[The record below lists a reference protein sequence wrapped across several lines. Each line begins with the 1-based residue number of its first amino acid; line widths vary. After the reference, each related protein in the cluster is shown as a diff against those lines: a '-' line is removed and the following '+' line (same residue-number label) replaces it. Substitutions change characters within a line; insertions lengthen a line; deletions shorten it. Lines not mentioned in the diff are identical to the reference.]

1 MENITDKLQL
11 SLIKKYKNYL
21 KNCKKK
27 NIDISTSP
35 YCDLNT
41 WHNGVGY
48 EKLLLLKDNKKI
60 SLKFI
65 YKSSKKLLILVDL
78 DLKLLCQRKIFFLKE
93 KK

>member
-11 SLIKKYKNYL
+11 SLIKKSKNYL
-21 KNCKKK
+21 LKCKKK

-48 EKLLLLKDNKKI
+48 EKLLLK
-60 SLKFI
+60 
-65 YKSSKKLLILVDL
+65 
-78 DLKLLCQRKIFFLKE
+78 R
-93 KK
+93 